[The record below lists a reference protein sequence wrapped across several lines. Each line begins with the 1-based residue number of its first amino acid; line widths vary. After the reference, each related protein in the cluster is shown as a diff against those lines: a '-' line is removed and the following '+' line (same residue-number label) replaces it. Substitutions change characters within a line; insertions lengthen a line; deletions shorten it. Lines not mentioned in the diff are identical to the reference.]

1 MFSPTLLFLNIGSSE
16 MVLIMFVAL
25 LLFGGDKLPQLAKG
39 LGKGIRDF
47 KDASEG
53 VKRELHNQINSF
65 DEKTANAPEAL
76 TVDPNAP
83 VVEHTTPVAD
93 PFAVVD
99 HNAPVID
106 HNAPV
111 IDHKASVISEEN
123 KETASLASQQ
133 IAAAFGNGESH
144 ADVSHLVNHTEVTK
158 VSENHISLQHV
169 SDEAK
174 AGEEPV
180 INNSTK

>member
-16 MVLIMFVAL
+16 MILIMFVAL
-25 LLFGGDKLPQLAKG
+25 LLFGGEKLPQLAKG

-53 VKRELHNQINSF
+53 VKRELHNQINNF
-65 DEKTANAPEAL
+65 EEKSVNAQETL
-76 TVDPNAP
+76 LVDPAAP
-83 VVEHTTPVAD
+83 VVENTAPVSD

-99 HNAPVID
+99 HNAPMAD
-106 HNAPV
+106 PNAPEV
-111 IDHKASVISEEN
+111 SDEHKEA
-123 KETASLASQQ
+123 ALLASQQ

-144 ADVSHLVNHTEVTK
+144 ADVAHLVNHTAVSQ
-158 VSENHISLQHV
+158 VSENHISLHHV
-169 SDEAK
+169 SDGAQ

-180 INNSTK
+180 ANNRQNN